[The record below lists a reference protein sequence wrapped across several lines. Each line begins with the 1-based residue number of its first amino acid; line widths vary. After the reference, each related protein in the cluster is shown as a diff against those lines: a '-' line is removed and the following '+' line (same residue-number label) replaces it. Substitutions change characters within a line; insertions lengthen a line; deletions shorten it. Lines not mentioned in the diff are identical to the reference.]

1 MSENWWKAN
10 ILCEWEAYSSK
21 CQVLE
26 WHRLYQG
33 KIWLLHWTCKNM
45 QMCKMI
51 STNLFGA
58 GADLKRFYS
67 NFRHFYA
74 ILRHIMRSFV
84 VKFSRCNFFQVLM
97 IVNAFCMSV
106 PNVGF
111 QNDESKSLAQAGHVV
126 PVQPGDKTSALKL
139 LIWSID
145 LLTFSW
151 QPQQTFK

>member
-1 MSENWWKAN
+1 
-10 ILCEWEAYSSK
+10 
-21 CQVLE
+21 
-26 WHRLYQG
+26 
-33 KIWLLHWTCKNM
+33 M

-84 VKFSRCNFFQVLM
+84 VKFSRCHFFQVLM
-97 IVNAFCMSV
+97 IVNAFSMSV

-111 QNDESKSLAQAGHVV
+111 QNDESKSLAQAAHVV

-139 LIWSID
+139 LI
-145 LLTFSW
+145 
-151 QPQQTFK
+151 

>member
-1 MSENWWKAN
+1 
-10 ILCEWEAYSSK
+10 
-21 CQVLE
+21 
-26 WHRLYQG
+26 
-33 KIWLLHWTCKNM
+33 M

-67 NFRHFYA
+67 NFRHLYA

-97 IVNAFCMSV
+97 IVNAFSMSLSV

-111 QNDESKSLAQAGHVV
+111 QNYESKSLSQAAHVV

-139 LIWSID
+139 LI
-145 LLTFSW
+145 
-151 QPQQTFK
+151 

>member
-1 MSENWWKAN
+1 
-10 ILCEWEAYSSK
+10 
-21 CQVLE
+21 
-26 WHRLYQG
+26 
-33 KIWLLHWTCKNM
+33 M

-97 IVNAFCMSV
+97 IVNGFCMSV
-106 PNVGF
+106 LNVGF
-111 QNDESKSLAQAGHVV
+111 QNDESKMISNYFPSKYL
-126 PVQPGDKTSALKL
+126 DT
-139 LIWSID
+139 D
-145 LLTFSW
+145 
-151 QPQQTFK
+151 